1 MGDITNYT
9 WTLQIKELGSG
20 QLSNEAK
27 DEHFVHRTSGRRIFD
42 TISTSMD
49 QHTFFVKGQKINI
62 AGFVGQ
68 MVSAASTQFHHCSE
82 QTVMGHM

>member
-1 MGDITNYT
+1 M
-9 WTLQIKELGSG
+9 
-20 QLSNEAK
+20 
-27 DEHFVHRTSGRRIFD
+27 HRTSGRGIFD

-49 QHTFFVKGQKINI
+49 QHTFFVRGHKINI

-68 MVSAASTQFHHCSE
+68 MVSAASTQFCRCSE

>member
-1 MGDITNYT
+1 M
-9 WTLQIKELGSG
+9 
-20 QLSNEAK
+20 
-27 DEHFVHRTSGRRIFD
+27 HRTSGRGVFD
-42 TISTSMD
+42 TISTNMD

-68 MVSAASTQFHHCSE
+68 MVSAASTQFHRRSE